1 MLYTESPGGS
11 TDAVERHVSFA
22 QLTCL
27 NVALQAE
34 VGVKKIPKS
43 RTDFDGL
50 TKADPIRRDDMGS
63 WWQQRA
69 ITHQSRSVLPV
80 FSCRR
85 FASINSGL
93 AKTTG
98 IPGSWDSRSRDCN
111 HYSWL
116 RQQRDWLLPWK
127 TTTDCHSPSHRL

>member
-63 WWQQRA
+63 
-69 ITHQSRSVLPV
+69 
-80 FSCRR
+80 
-85 FASINSGL
+85 
-93 AKTTG
+93 
-98 IPGSWDSRSRDCN
+98 
-111 HYSWL
+111 
-116 RQQRDWLLPWK
+116 
-127 TTTDCHSPSHRL
+127 